1 MDFRFKKTKPVTMTA
16 AEVVAS
22 MTISDVLEFVE
33 DGEMTAEEA
42 MTAERAGKN
51 RVTLIKALSEL

>member
-1 MDFRFKKTKPVTMTA
+1 MTA
-16 AEVVAS
+16 AEVVAG

-42 MTAERAGKN
+42 MTAERAGRN